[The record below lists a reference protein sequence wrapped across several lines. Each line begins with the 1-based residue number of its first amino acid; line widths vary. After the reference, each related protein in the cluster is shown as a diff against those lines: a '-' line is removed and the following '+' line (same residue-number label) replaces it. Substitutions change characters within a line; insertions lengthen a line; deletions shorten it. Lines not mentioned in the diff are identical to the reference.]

1 MKNKK
6 TKCFISNSTN
16 KKEEQNNTGH
26 LFTEAEVME
35 RLGLT
40 EEDIDSVGEIEI
52 EWVDNHW

>member
-52 EWVDNHW
+52 E

>member
-6 TKCFISNSTN
+6 TRCFISNSTN
-16 KKEEQNNTGH
+16 
-26 LFTEAEVME
+26 TEVEVME

-52 EWVDNHW
+52 E

>member
-6 TKCFISNSTN
+6 TRCFISNSTN
-16 KKEEQNNTGH
+16 KKEEQINTGY

-52 EWVDNHW
+52 EWFDNHW

>member
-6 TKCFISNSTN
+6 TRCFISNSTN
-16 KKEEQNNTGH
+16 KKEEQINTEN
-26 LFTEAEVME
+26 LFTEVEVME

-52 EWVDNHW
+52 E